1 MKTLLNI
8 LTLLILTANIAN
20 GQTMDKTLQKL
31 IDIKL
36 IEQKQTN
43 DFEEFLKKSET
54 KSNAVYL
61 TILFQSEY
69 KKLTGHNYSQFGSYI
84 SFGDEKPKILANSN

>member
-20 GQTMDKTLQKL
+20 GRTMDKTIQKL

-36 IEQKQTN
+36 IEQKQAN
-43 DFEEFLKKSET
+43 DFEELLKKSET

-61 TILFQSEY
+61 TIIFQSE
-69 KKLTGHNYSQFGSYI
+69 
-84 SFGDEKPKILANSN
+84 